1 MAKYVHL
8 ELIQVKYMQIIK
20 IPAKHKIEKKKKG
33 KKIYQP
39 SHGRMKCHGK

>member
-20 IPAKHKIEKKKKG
+20 IPAKHKIEKKKKKR
-33 KKIYQP
+33 KKNI
-39 SHGRMKCHGK
+39 STFTW

>member
-20 IPAKHKIEKKKKG
+20 IPAKHKIEKKKK
-33 KKIYQP
+33 KKKKKKRKKNI
-39 SHGRMKCHGK
+39 STFTW